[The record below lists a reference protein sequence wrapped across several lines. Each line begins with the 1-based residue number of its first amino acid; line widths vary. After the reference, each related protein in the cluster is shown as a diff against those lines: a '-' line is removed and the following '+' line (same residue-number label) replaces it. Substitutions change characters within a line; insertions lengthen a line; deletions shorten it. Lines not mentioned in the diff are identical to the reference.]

1 MEGRVDSEEILK
13 SVFATSDSVRY
24 VALYRDGT
32 LASDVKTGLKNASA
46 SDSDVYEELL
56 VNPGVLTLLGQ
67 RGKIDCG
74 GLDYVLIRYGSFFQ
88 LVIPIS
94 RGHLSVCIEPNDS
107 VLSVVQDVVGL
118 LPGFDSE
125 D

>member
-1 MEGRVDSEEILK
+1 MDSEEILK

-56 VNPGVLTLLGQ
+56 VNPSILTLLGQ
-67 RGKIDCG
+67 RGRIDCG